1 MSSTSKSST
10 PVSAGLVGQL
20 LAGTGA
26 ALALLG
32 AFGIVVAAIGIA
44 LLFTGVIIAAPY
56 ASIPGPY
63 LRDWWSVLGVAA
75 LVCLVGFGV
84 WFASEVAGGVLITVG
99 AVAALVA
106 VGLGLDLS
114 PDESR

>member
-10 PVSAGLVGQL
+10 PVSAGLVGQI

-32 AFGIVVAAIGIA
+32 AFGIALSAIGVA
-44 LLFTGVIIAAPY
+44 LLVTGVVISAPY
-56 ASIPGPY
+56 AGNPGPY

-75 LVCLVGFGV
+75 LVCLVGFGAL
-84 WFASEVAGGVLITVG
+84 FLSEVAGGVLVTVG

-106 VGLGLDLS
+106 VGLGVDLS
-114 PDESR
+114 ADESR